1 MMINGKK
8 KKLIVAVKNPFRE
21 SDVIRFNIEGLA
33 DQFDLIVLDCSEWL
47 MPISGKSRGMSEVSF
62 SYVKRIN
69 TYRDLKNTEN
79 LENAYVIDFVGL
91 FSTASMQLFDF
102 LISRGCKVV
111 VIDSGPYP
119 SPGPTRSTQSLIN
132 KIRIILTNRLIQ
144 RFIYARWLKFYALFL
159 KDLTPDIALV
169 SGTSWKSNPRFFK
182 ARKIVAAHS
191 FDCETFLEI
200 NAGRGKK
207 GSIERSEK
215 PFAVY
220 LDENIAC
227 HEDNAEMGLKNPVSG
242 EGFLGTLHNYFL
254 QYEKETG
261 NVVKIAAYPSTD
273 ISLYRQYF
281 GDREILFKQTASL
294 IKDSEAVFAHASTA
308 ISFCVLWKKPV
319 FFLVNDEIKNS
330 WYLADIE
337 SAASLLNAPM
347 CDINSNF
354 CAKFYA
360 ENSSI
365 DQEAYKNYLDTYIQ
379 TEGSPSQSLWMILK
393 KTIEDS

>member
-1 MMINGKK
+1 MINGKK

-21 SDVIRFNIEGLA
+21 SDVIRFNIDGLA

-47 MPISGKSRGMSEVSF
+47 MPISGKSRGRSDVFF

-91 FSTASMQLFDF
+91 FSTASMQLFHF

-132 KIRIILTNRLIQ
+132 KIRIVLTNRLIQ

-182 ARKIVAAHS
+182 AKKIVPAHS
-191 FDCETFLEI
+191 FDCETYLEI
-200 NAGRGKK
+200 NTSGGEKN
-207 GSIERSEK
+207 GIERAEK

-242 EGFLGTLHNYFL
+242 EGFLGTLQNYFL

-261 NVVKIAAYPSTD
+261 NAVKIAAYPSTD

-294 IKDSEAVFAHASTA
+294 IKDSVAVFAHASTA

-319 FFLVNDEIKNS
+319 FFLVDDEIKNS

-337 SAASLLNAPM
+337 SAASLLNAPV

-354 CAKFYA
+354 SAKFYA

-365 DQEAYKNYLDTYIQ
+365 DQEAFKNYLDTYIQ
-379 TEGSPSQSLWMILK
+379 TEGSPSQSLWLILK
-393 KTIEDS
+393 KAIEDS